1 MASNGVPAAITKPY
15 CYRLIFVVLCTHRFK
30 LIWGWIVLASLRTF
44 ALGLVAATTAL
55 GAADAQQAIDQSDY
69 LVQASYARDYA
80 RYYAPYAIQA
90 AAAYSAIQS
99 LDGARTQQPTSGY
112 AADVNHVVDYVFDV
126 FGSQEVKT
134 RARESF
140 KAWQYQFG
148 REPFGGPS
156 FQVWARTRA
165 LRAEG
170 VACTEVSIAFRGTA
184 SLRDWVSNF
193 HPLTGYFVDTHY
205 YQLKRDIDGIIDSI
219 KELECYKQA
228 QIKPKIVSTGH
239 SLGGGLAQFAAL
251 ANRPGRTR
259 ITKVLAFDPSPITGA
274 SLVDAKILS
283 KNVKGLTIDRIYQP
297 GEGLSYVRSLA
308 QQYPSATSRCDPFV
322 RTVRVDAIPTGGL
335 IGLHGMPALAAQM
348 VQLSYKRQTRLDY
361 EIPPSPSRCEL
372 EYSPPVT
379 DEEIVASAR
388 RQKLTVFTPNYGGY
402 ADQLGASYAS
412 TQESGQSIKAAGVG
426 VRRVAL
432 LPGGSRSRRGKIA
445 SSHKVVAQIEG
456 PAFFLP
462 LSPAQ

>member
-1 MASNGVPAAITKPY
+1 
-15 CYRLIFVVLCTHRFK
+15 
-30 LIWGWIVLASLRTF
+30 VLASLRAF
-44 ALGLVAATTAL
+44 VLAQAAAMTL
-55 GAADAQQAIDQSDY
+55 LAAANAQPAIDQSNS

-99 LDGARTQQPTSGY
+99 LEGTRTQQPTDGY
-112 AADVNHVVDYVFDV
+112 AADVNYAVDYVFDA
-126 FGSQEVKT
+126 FGNQEVKK
-134 RARESF
+134 RAREAF

-148 REPFGGPS
+148 SEPFGGPS

-165 LRAEG
+165 VRAERA
-170 VACTEVSIAFRGTA
+170 ACTEVSIAFRGTA

-193 HPLTGYFVDTHY
+193 HPLTGYFVDTYY

-219 KELECYKQA
+219 KDLECYKLA
-228 QIKPKIVSTGH
+228 PVKPKIVSTGH

-251 ANRPGRTR
+251 ANRPNGPR

-274 SLVDAKILS
+274 SLVDAEIRT
-283 KNVKGLTIDRIYQP
+283 KNSKGLTIDRIYQP
-297 GEGLSYVRSLA
+297 GEALSYVRSLA
-308 QQYPSATSRCDPFV
+308 QQYPPATSRCNPFV

-348 VQLSYKRQTRLDY
+348 VQLSYKRQKKLDY
-361 EIPPSPSRCEL
+361 EVPPSPDPRECEL
-372 EYSPPVT
+372 EYSPPTT
-379 DEEIVASAR
+379 DEDIVASAGG
-388 RQKLTVFTPNYGGY
+388 RQRLLAFTPNYGGY

-412 TQESGQSIKAAGVG
+412 MQESSPRIHAAGVG

-432 LPGGSRSRRGKIA
+432 LSGEGRSKRGRVA
-445 SSHKVVAQIEG
+445 PSHRVVAQIEG
-456 PAFFLP
+456 PAFFSPLP
-462 LSPAQ
+462 PAQ